1 MASNIPPPEPMR
13 MTGDLHS
20 HWTNFRSEFEDY
32 MLATGIDK
40 AEKPVQAA
48 ALRRKDRHHVY
59 KHNLGLTEE
68 EQKDA
73 GAILD
78 KLGQYFTPTKNVI
91 FERYVFG
98 NLKQEDGES
107 VDAFVTRLR
116 EKAATCEYGAIR
128 DELIGDRLVLR
139 ITDEGARRR
148 MLREKDLPF
157 GGGGLLTLAV
167 QWRCWTIS

>member
-1 MASNIPPPEPMR
+1 
-13 MTGDLHS
+13 
-20 HWTNFRSEFEDY
+20 

-73 GAILD
+73 GVIFD

-107 VDAFVTRLR
+107 VDAFVTRQR
-116 EKAATCEYGAIR
+116 ERERAGTCEQACLNLPLGPGAER
-128 DELIGDRLVLR
+128 C
-139 ITDEGARRR
+139 RRPPER
-148 MLREKDLPF
+148 GSYNEN
-157 GGGGLLTLAV
+157 V
-167 QWRCWTIS
+167 QMPCVQRVQNV

>member
-1 MASNIPPPEPMR
+1 
-13 MTGDLHS
+13 MTGDLHC
-20 HWTNFRSEFEDY
+20 HWASFRSEFEDY
-32 MLATGIDK
+32 LLATWIDK

-48 ALRRKDRHHVY
+48 TLRRLMGKDCHHVY

-78 KLGQYFTPTKNVI
+78 KLGQYFTPSKNVI

-116 EKAATCEYGAIR
+116 EKAATCEYGA
-128 DELIGDRLVLR
+128 
-139 ITDEGARRR
+139 
-148 MLREKDLPF
+148 LREDRKS
-157 GGGGLLTLAV
+157 V
-167 QWRCWTIS
+167 V